1 MKIGQTKKIESVQA
15 FNKGSETGPK
25 KKPYQVR
32 DDAEIS
38 PISKDMALVAG
49 HLDDRDI
56 DREKKVQELRKE
68 IQDCRY
74 EMNDKILDRIVVS
87 LLLNLS

>member
-1 MKIGQTKKIESVQA
+1 MEPVQA
-15 FNKGSETGPK
+15 FYKGSETGPK
-25 KKPYQVR
+25 KRPYQVR
-32 DDAEIS
+32 DETEIS
-38 PISKDMALVAG
+38 LVSKDMALVSG

-56 DREKKVQELRKE
+56 DREKRVQELRKE

-74 EMNDKILDRIVVS
+74 EMNDKILDRIVAS